1 MYGCPP
7 FWAVSSLSNVM
18 FGGNC
23 QAGYEER
30 AKLDR
35 VLDVLVLDS
44 QSPEK
49 PPTMKRSNS
58 VKSFCSEA
66 SAPSSELA
74 MVPVGAP
81 VFAESPEAKV
91 DDAPASDNFAA
102 LHRLLADECGTQA
115 LPVHLTGY
123 VLFDM

>member
-1 MYGCPP
+1 MSC
-7 FWAVSSLSNVM
+7 L
-18 FGGNC
+18 GGNC

-35 VLDVLVLDS
+35 VLDVLGLDS

-49 PPTMKRSNS
+49 PPATMRRSNS

-74 MVPVGAP
+74 MVPVDAP

-91 DDAPASDNFAA
+91 DDAPTSENFAA
-102 LHRLLADECGTQA
+102 LHRLLADECSTQA
-115 LPVHLTGY
+115 LPVYLTGCPP
-123 VLFDM
+123 